1 MTIKLPKDFFF
12 GAAMS
17 GPQTEGA
24 WNVGGRLR
32 SYWDMYS
39 DMEINSILEDYKNGA
54 VKTLPARDVTG
65 HGNEVA
71 VIACGRSGVA
81 SDADIL
87 IVKLG
92 NSGGNAYIRDNAD
105 YERR

>member
-1 MTIKLPKDFFF
+1 MNFLITRNTRIKALWD
-12 GAAMS
+12 
-17 GPQTEGA
+17 QTTGIT
-24 WNVGGRLR
+24 
-32 SYWDMYS
+32 YS

-54 VKTLPARDVTG
+54 VKTLPARDETG

-87 IVKLG
+87 IVKLEIQG
-92 NSGGNAYIRDNAD
+92 KCIHKDNAD